1 MLFCETMMATTSNFV
16 LSPHEDILYCTDA
29 IFRKQSGI
37 LSITNSR
44 LVWVANSIAPTQN
57 SMISLSLHSITK
69 FMVSVATSP
78 VCLLKVIKNGADS
91 TTEVFVFQFQ
101 GDDARERQSKR
112 ENEKAFDIFEK
123 LISDVIY
130 IYIYQVPVK
139 SFLRSFLQASKI
151 RHSLRHRQL
160 YECWKLHL

>member
-57 SMISLSLHSITK
+57 SMISLSLHSITSSNYILNK
-69 FMVSVATSP
+69 TKTVLSASGKNDLMCFLPQNSWLVLPP
-78 VCLLKVIKNGADS
+78 VL
-91 TTEVFVFQFQ
+91 FVFLKLLRTGRILQQKSLSFSF
-101 GDDARERQSKR
+101 REMMPENDRVNVKMRKNLIFSK
-112 ENEKAFDIFEK
+112 N
-123 LISDVIY
+123 
-130 IYIYQVPVK
+130 
-139 SFLRSFLQASKI
+139 
-151 RHSLRHRQL
+151 
-160 YECWKLHL
+160 